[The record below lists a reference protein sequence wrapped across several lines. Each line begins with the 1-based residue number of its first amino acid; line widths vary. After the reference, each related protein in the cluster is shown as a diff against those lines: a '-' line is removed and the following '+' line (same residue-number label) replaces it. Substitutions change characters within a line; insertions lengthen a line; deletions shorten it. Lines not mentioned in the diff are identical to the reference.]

1 MSVRNRIFTYADDCL
16 DSVLVNKTTLH
27 LSYNELICHNSL
39 HKCTFLTIAS
49 FYLLVDFYSSTSDA
63 VVYREMILLTY
74 LLTLEIDL
82 GFFQRFKLFLH
93 FNLKK
98 IL

>member
-39 HKCTFLTIAS
+39 HKCTFLTIAMEKTR
-49 FYLLVDFYSSTSDA
+49 LVYILVIFMEKTRQTLHINATQVTDLSD
-63 VVYREMILLTY
+63 
-74 LLTLEIDL
+74 
-82 GFFQRFKLFLH
+82 G
-93 FNLKK
+93 
-98 IL
+98 